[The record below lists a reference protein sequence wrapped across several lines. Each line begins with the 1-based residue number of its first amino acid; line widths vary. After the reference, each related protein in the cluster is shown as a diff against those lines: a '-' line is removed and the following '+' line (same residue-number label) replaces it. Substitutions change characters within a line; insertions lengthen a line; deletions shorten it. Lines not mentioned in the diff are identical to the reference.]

1 MGTLLAFFFISLFFS
16 FLCSL
21 LEAVLL
27 SITPAYVAIKIQE
40 KAPMALELSRFK
52 ADIDRPLAAI
62 LTLNTIAH
70 TVGAI
75 GVGSQAVL
83 LFGNSDLS
91 ILGLSLISLEA
102 LIAGIM
108 TLAILIFSEVI
119 PKTLGANHWE
129 AFAPYTVPILKFML
143 IALAPLIWLS
153 QFITRHLKK
162 DKNRS
167 VLTRSDFKVMAA
179 IGRESGALN
188 ASEQEIINNLLRFN
202 RVLVRDI
209 MTPRIVVVC
218 ASEAMTIE
226 EFHQQ
231 HREIPFSRIPLYLE
245 NNARVTGFVLR
256 DEVLLELAEGNK
268 HYTLDKLKRELIT
281 SYEQLPLPSLMDTFI
296 AKKEHMA
303 LVVDEFGDMQG
314 IVTMEDAIETLLG
327 IEIVDEMDN
336 DEDMQALA
344 RKNWETRARRIGLIT
359 TSAESAKELDENP

>member
-27 SITPAYVAIKIQE
+27 SITPAYVAIKQQQN
-40 KAPMALELSRFK
+40 APIARDLTRFK
-52 ADIDRPLAAI
+52 DDIDRPLAAI

-83 LFGNSDLS
+83 LFGETDLS
-91 ILGLSLISLEA
+91 IFGLSLISLEA
-102 LIAGIM
+102 LIAGVM

-129 AFAPYTVPILKFML
+129 AFAPYSVPILKFML
-143 IALAPLIWLS
+143 IVLAPLIWLS

-162 DKNRS
+162 DKTRS

-188 ASEQEIINNLLRFN
+188 ASEQEFINNLLRFN
-202 RVLVRDI
+202 RVRVRDI

-218 ASEAMTIE
+218 ASETMTIG
-226 EFHQQ
+226 EFHEQ

-245 NNARVTGFVLR
+245 NNARITGYVLR
-256 DEVLLELAEGNK
+256 DEILLELAEGNK
-268 HYTLDKLKRELIT
+268 YYTLDKLKREIIT
-281 SYEQLPLPSLMDTFI
+281 TYEQLPLPSILETFI

-327 IEIVDEMDN
+327 IEIVDEMDD
-336 DEDMQALA
+336 DEDMQVLA
-344 RKNWETRARRIGLIT
+344 RKNWEIRARRIGLIA
-359 TSAESAKELDENP
+359 TSAESGKVPDKKV